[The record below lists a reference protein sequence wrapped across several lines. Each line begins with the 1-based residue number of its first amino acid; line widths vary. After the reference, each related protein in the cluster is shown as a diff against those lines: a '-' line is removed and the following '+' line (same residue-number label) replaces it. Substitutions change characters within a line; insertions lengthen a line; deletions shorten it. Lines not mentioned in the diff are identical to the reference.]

1 MNSHPVKTVL
11 MAVSLVIIFANAS
24 FAGDRF
30 QHRQNN
36 QKNRIYQGARKGEIT
51 KRAFTHLARQ
61 QRSVNKYRNH
71 ALRDGNLSRKEGRR
85 LNQLQDRASGSIY
98 RDRHNGYNRHRHYR
112 QNRRRHSGPVYGYG
126 HTPHRYYRPYSGYTL
141 YSVWALPGWA
151 FGFSSHGR

>member
-36 QKNRIYQGARKGEIT
+36 QKNRVYQGARKGEIT
-51 KRAFTHLARQ
+51 KREFTHLARQ

-98 RDRHNGYNRHRHYR
+98 RDRHNGYNRHYR
-112 QNRRRHSGPVYGYG
+112 QNRRRFSGPVYGYG

-141 YSVWALPGWA
+141 YSVWTLPGWA